1 MRYFYR
7 DPRLFFRVSSM
18 LKITKKDLE
27 NSAKNAKR
35 ESKHIDFKE
44 RIDLD
49 QLKDWVEIIKDIVA
63 MANSGGGCILF
74 GVKNNGDPS
83 GWNVDSILHVDPA
96 KITDKLSK
104 YTGDQI
110 SDFEVKPII
119 RNGVE
124 VAAIFIS
131 SSEYPIVFI
140 HPGSYQTS
148 SGRQDYAFAKGTIY
162 FRHGAKSEPGN
173 SRDMIDYIDRKV
185 GELRKSWM
193 VNIRKVVQAPKGY
206 HIKILPPNIIE
217 SDDPTAIP
225 IRITDDP
232 NAPAYQKITST
243 QSNEEHEE
251 RILPPNIIESDD
263 PTAIP
268 IRITDDPNAPAYQ
281 KINPDLSHPYR
292 HKELVALFNKTNE
305 QIKINRNDV
314 QCVRK
319 IHRIDSEHPEF
330 FYKPKYGSPQ
340 FSNEFLSWL
349 IQKSKEDPKFFE
361 NAKSGIYKHI

>member
-1 MRYFYR
+1 
-7 DPRLFFRVSSM
+7 V

-27 NSAKNAKR
+27 DGAKNAKR

-49 QLKDWVEIIKDIVA
+49 QPRDWVEIIKDIVA

-74 GVKNNGDPS
+74 GVTNNGDPS
-83 GWNVDSILHVDPA
+83 GWNVDSILNVDPA

-119 RNGVE
+119 RNRVK

-140 HPGSYQTS
+140 HPGSYQAS
-148 SGRQDYAFAKGTIY
+148 SGKQDMAFAQGTIY

-193 VNIRKVVQAPKGY
+193 GNIRKVVEAPKGY
-206 HIKILPPNIIE
+206 QIKVLPPNIIE

-232 NAPAYQKITST
+232 NALGYQKLTST
-243 QSNEEHEE
+243 PSPKESEE

-263 PTAIP
+263 PKAIP
-268 IRITDDPNAPAYQ
+268 IRITDDPNAPVYQ
-281 KINPDLSHPYR
+281 KLNPDLTHPYR
-292 HKELVALFNKTNE
+292 HKELVALFNKSSE
-305 QIKINRNDV
+305 QIKITRNDV

-319 IHRIDSEHPEF
+319 THHIDSEHPEF

-349 IQKSKEDPKFFE
+349 LQKSKEDPEFFE
-361 NAKSGIYKHI
+361 NAKSEIRKQNPSKGV